1 MGLTAWTQSQRRVPC
16 SFLLQFFGASVNVT
30 SRMNISCMPFFQLVF
45 YLENKGALE
54 MEWFSPGVLSG
65 GWGVR
70 KELGA

>member
-1 MGLTAWTQSQRRVPC
+1 M
-16 SFLLQFFGASVNVT
+16 NVT